1 MKANP
6 KQHKAVAKRA
16 AIDKL
21 KQALPFVAMHLT
33 KPLFQKRMRM
43 GGEWVMVHLDLSFT
57 LTVFDCAT
65 GQVLAQSVSGAPGA
79 ICLRF
84 MPPDSVMPS
93 KSMYFYPSLREAAAR
108 LAAKEKIEQ
117 AWPVVAMH
125 LKNKVFQKRMRMG
138 GAWVVVRLAWPCILS
153 VLDPE
158 TGQVLAQSKPC
169 APGAICPHFV
179 PPDPVTPS
187 TNVNQ

>member
-33 KPLFQKRMRM
+33 KPLFQKRVRM

-65 GQVLAQSVSGAPGA
+65 GQVLAQSVPGSPRGLSLMFVPPVPVTISA
-79 ICLRF
+79 IVSSY
-84 MPPDSVMPS
+84 PP
-93 KSMYFYPSLREAAAR
+93 LREAAALR
-108 LAAKEKIEQ
+108 AAKEKIEQ

-138 GAWVVVRLAWPCILS
+138 GVWVVVRLAWPCILS

-179 PPDPVTPS
+179 PPDPVTHS
-187 TNVNQ
+187 TGVNQ

>member
-6 KQHKAVAKRA
+6 KQRKAVAKRA

-21 KQALPFVAMHLT
+21 KQALPFVAMHIK

-43 GGEWVMVHLDLSFT
+43 GGEWVMVHFDLSFT
-57 LTVFDCAT
+57 LSVFDYAT
-65 GQVLAQSVSGAPGA
+65 GQVLAQSVPGAPGA

-84 MPPDSVMPS
+84 VSPDPAWPGESTNLHPQR
-93 KSMYFYPSLREAAAR
+93 REAAALR
-108 LAAKEKIEQ
+108 AAKEKLEQ
-117 AWPVVAMH
+117 ALPVVVMH

-138 GAWVVVRLAWPCILS
+138 GAWVVVRLAWPCTLS

-158 TGQVLAQSKPC
+158 TGQVLAQSKPF
-169 APGAICPHFV
+169 ALGAICPHFV
-179 PPDPVTPS
+179 PLDPVTPS
-187 TNVNQ
+187 TSVNQ

>member
-6 KQHKAVAKRA
+6 KQGKAVAKRA

-65 GQVLAQSVSGAPGA
+65 GQVLAQSVSGAPDA
-79 ICLRF
+79 ISLQF
-84 MPPDSVMPS
+84 VPPDPAWPGER
-93 KSMYFYPSLREAAAR
+93 KNLNPQLREATAR
-108 LAAKEKIEQ
+108 RAAKEKIEQ

-169 APGAICPHFV
+169 SPGAICPHFV
-179 PPDPVTPS
+179 PPDPVTHS
-187 TNVNQ
+187 TGVNQ